1 MKPHTWT
8 LTLDQCGRPLTQNQ
22 AHRMHYRDVARVR
35 RRWHDTAAWLA
46 RRRRIPALP
55 AITVAAYG
63 RYGTRRSLPD
73 PDALAPTLKAVI
85 DGIVAAGVIPDDTS
99 THVRS
104 VTYLPPVVASGQ
116 ADGLVVTI
124 TEVVA

>member
-1 MKPHTWT
+1 MTPRTWT
-8 LTLDQCGRPLTQNQ
+8 LTIDQCGRPLTQNQ
-22 AHRMHYRDVARVR
+22 AHRMHYRGVARVR

-46 RRRRIPALP
+46 RQQRIPALP
-55 AITVAAYG
+55 AVTVTAYG
-63 RYGTRRSLPD
+63 CYGTARSLPD

-99 THVRS
+99 AHVRG
-104 VTYLPPVVASGQ
+104 VTYLPPVVARGQ

-124 TEVVA
+124 TAVAA